1 MSASRGVLP
10 AGQSPAPEPN
20 GQGAVAPAPQPP
32 IGDRAGEAVAA
43 PAPQP
48 APGGRRHRS
57 VLWAAVGAAVV
68 VSALFAV
75 IVSAKP
81 SSEVLGK
88 SPLLGRPA
96 PAVSGPGLGGGR
108 YSLSQFRTKWVLVNF
123 MATWCVP
130 CQQEM
135 PQLLLFSRQHAR
147 VGDAMVL
154 TVAYDPS
161 NVAQLRTF
169 LAERGAR
176 WPAVDDPEA
185 SVSYAVQGLPSSFLV
200 APGGTVVAYIE
211 GDVRAKDLDAWI
223 RQAAAKG
230 YAA

>member
-1 MSASRGVLP
+1 
-10 AGQSPAPEPN
+10 
-20 GQGAVAPAPQPP
+20 
-32 IGDRAGEAVAA
+32 
-43 PAPQP
+43 
-48 APGGRRHRS
+48 
-57 VLWAAVGAAVV
+57 VLWAALGAAVV

-88 SPLLGRPA
+88 SPLLGKPA
-96 PAVSGPGLGGGR
+96 PAVSGEGLGGGR
-108 YSLSQFRTKWVLVNF
+108 YSLSQFRGKWVLVNF

-135 PQLLLFSRQHAR
+135 PQLLLFSKQHAR
-147 VGDAMVL
+147 AGDAMVL

-211 GDVRAKDLDAWI
+211 GEVRAKDLDAWI